1 MQRIFSRR
9 ALIDSALKTVPF
21 LVALDFRIDTASAA
35 TLAPLDPND
44 PTAKALGY
52 VADSAKP
59 DQKCASCVQFQ
70 GQAGD
75 ARGGCNI
82 YPGKS
87 VARGGWCSLWT
98 KRD

>member
-1 MQRIFSRR
+1 MQKIFSRR
-9 ALIDSALKTVPF
+9 ALIGSALKTVPLF
-21 LVALDFRIDTASAA
+21 VALDLRIDTASAA
-35 TLAPLDPND
+35 TLPPLDPND
-44 PTAKALGY
+44 STAKALGY
-52 VADSAKP
+52 VSDSAIP

-75 ARGGCNI
+75 ARGGCNV

-98 KRD
+98 KKA